1 MTDTGHNISDKNRV
15 PAQAPAFADAADILL
30 DQAMAWLSRE
40 GIDVPGHPN
49 HDAFQTWCAQ
59 SPVHQAAAHKVQSF
73 LGDAAFNE
81 TLQQLERDAPARH
94 VDHTDHKA
102 RPVRFRLIPSFG
114 RGWPLRPFI
123 ASLLGAGFA
132 GCLAMILIF
141 VVLPVE
147 RAGAPVEI
155 AAGTDAA
162 ITRTLPDGSV
172 ISLSRGAR
180 LSWHFSAAERSIN
193 LEAGAVV
200 IEAAHDSARPM
211 VVSTRQSLVTVV
223 GTRFVVIHD
232 QDASDIA
239 VAQGLVRVAQR
250 QAAPGQE
257 QGQEVLLHPGEGV
270 NISDDGTLRRR
281 EMDAGNLDQ
290 VLQGWRVF
298 APARLRD
305 VVAAVERQTGRDI
318 WLDPRIANM
327 EIRGRFN
334 VANADATLAL
344 IAKTAGLS
352 LLDLPFG
359 EQVLYRS

>member
-1 MTDTGHNISDKNRV
+1 MTDTGRNISDSNK
-15 PAQAPAFADAADILL
+15 APAPADEADFLL

-40 GIDVPGHPN
+40 GVDVPGHHN
-49 HDAFQTWCAQ
+49 HDAFCTWCAQ
-59 SPVHQAAAHKVQSF
+59 SPAHALAAQKVQAL
-73 LGDAAFNE
+73 LGDAAFNDVLRKLEHGLPE
-81 TLQQLERDAPARH
+81 TDVAHP
-94 VDHTDHKA
+94 DNKA
-102 RPVRFRLIPSFG
+102 RLGLFRLKPGLARGRHARSFVA
-114 RGWPLRPFI
+114 PLI
-123 ASLLGAGFA
+123 GAGLMA
-132 GCLAMILIF
+132 CLAMIAIF
-141 VVLPVE
+141 AVLPVE

-155 AAGTDAA
+155 AAGVEAA

-172 ISLSRGAR
+172 VSLSRGAR
-180 LSWHFSAAERSIN
+180 LSWHFSAAERAIT
-193 LEAGAVV
+193 LDAGAV
-200 IEAAHDSARPM
+200 IIDAAHDVARPM

-232 QDASDIA
+232 DDASEVA
-239 VAQGLVRVAQR
+239 VAEGLVRVAQR
-250 QAAPGQE
+250 QQG

-270 NISDDGTLRRR
+270 SISDNGTLRRR
-281 EMDAGNLDQ
+281 EIDGSSLDQ

-298 APARLRD
+298 SPGRLRD
-305 VVAAVERQTGRDI
+305 VIAAVERQAGRSI

-359 EQVLYRS
+359 QLVLYRS